1 MNLPLASVRSSPQ
14 WTWAQARMGTPFS
27 DLADSAGAGLL
38 GLEPADLDGGG
49 AVEEEE
55 PRPRE
60 LFDEWP
66 RPARRTRTRTTAPDD
81 PQKEEVHESAQKLGK
96 RSAEVRRQRR
106 LAAPKLPPKPEP
118 VRPPRGFDPAR
129 LPGQRRRR

>member
-1 MNLPLASVRSSPQ
+1 MDLGAGSN
-14 WTWAQARMGTPFS
+14 GDPFS
-27 DLADSAGAGLL
+27 DLAESAGAGLL

-118 VRPPRGFDPAR
+118 VRPPRGFDPPR

>member
-1 MNLPLASVRSSPQ
+1 MAKPARPRRTPAARTSEGEDYDALDGAGDSEDGDSQDGGHESTAGQRQELPAMDLGAGSN
-14 WTWAQARMGTPFS
+14 GDPFS

-66 RPARRTRTRTTAPDD
+66 RPARRTRTRTTALTIP
-81 PQKEEVHESAQKLGK
+81 K
-96 RSAEVRRQRR
+96 RRKSTRAHRS
-106 LAAPKLPPKPEP
+106 
-118 VRPPRGFDPAR
+118 
-129 LPGQRRRR
+129 

>member
-1 MNLPLASVRSSPQ
+1 MDLGAGSN
-14 WTWAQARMGTPFS
+14 GDPFS

-96 RSAEVRRQRR
+96 RSASICSSCRHGSWL
-106 LAAPKLPPKPEP
+106 LAMFQFTTQTTGGA
-118 VRPPRGFDPAR
+118 
-129 LPGQRRRR
+129 